1 MSDPI
6 YNTAGQL
13 VTTIADGMVDNST
26 SLVLI
31 GKNYA
36 GYGHFLNENYLYLL
50 ENFANATAPANPQA
64 GQLWYDNFNN
74 IIKFYNGTQWKPVST
89 SAASATAPTS
99 PVTGDLWWDTVNAQL
114 KVWSGTAWITV
125 GPTYTAA
132 SGTSGA
138 IVSSILDATGKS
150 HLVIEFYISN
160 TVYAILSQDQQ
171 FTPQTAIPGFTTV
184 NPGFNLISSSTLTNS
199 QFTGVISNSLTLSGI
214 SAAQFLR
221 SDQNT
226 STPYI
231 LTAGGGLY
239 VGSDLN
245 VNPNPATNEVQLNTI
260 QKNRNLN
267 IYVNSTTT
275 GNILAIGIFGANG
288 AVTTSNALSTGGAFT
303 ANGAA
308 TFLNT
313 VTFQNNA
320 SPSTNGT
327 INLGSVTNNYGN
339 VYAIN
344 FVGNTTPTVLL
355 AGGSTGLNGQL
366 LQSTGTGITWANVN
380 ATTLGLGTQAN
391 VQHYSFSVGNT
402 AASGLLGEIRATN
415 NITAYYSSDARLKEN
430 VVNIPDALTKLQQ
443 INGVSYD
450 WSDSY
455 IQAHGGEDGFFV
467 RKHDVGLI
475 AQEVES
481 ILPEI
486 VATTADGYKAIKYE
500 RVVALLVEAVKE
512 LREEVNN
519 LKNR

>member
-1 MSDPI
+1 MSDQI

-13 VTTIADGMVDNST
+13 ITTVADGMVDNST

-36 GYGHFLNENYLYLL
+36 GYGHFLNENYVYLL
-50 ENFANATAPANPQA
+50 ENFANATAPVNPQA

-74 IIKFYNGTQWKPVST
+74 LIKVYNGSIWKPVST
-89 SAASATAPTS
+89 SAASPTPPGS
-99 PVTGDLWWDTVNAQL
+99 PTTGDLWWDTVNAQL
-114 KVWSGTAWITV
+114 KVWSGTSWVTI
-125 GPTYTAA
+125 GPTYTAS

-138 IVSSILDATGKS
+138 IVSTILDATNTS
-150 HLVIEFYISN
+150 HLVIEFYIANS
-160 TVYAILSQDQQ
+160 VYAILSKDQQ
-171 FTPQTAIPGFTTV
+171 FTPQTAIPGFTSI

-199 QFTGVISNSLTLSGI
+199 QFTGIISNSLTLSGI

-221 SDQNT
+221 SDQNA
-226 STPYI
+226 STNYI

-245 VNPNPATNEVQLNTI
+245 VNPSPATNEVQLNTI

-267 IYVNSTTT
+267 IYVNSSAT
-275 GNILAIGIFGANG
+275 GNILAIGISGANG
-288 AVTTSNALSTGGAFT
+288 AVTTANAVTTGGTFT

-308 TFLNT
+308 IFLNT

-327 INLGSVTNNYGN
+327 INLGSNTNTYGN
-339 VYAIN
+339 VYAVN

-355 AGGSTGLNGQL
+355 AGGTTGLNGQL
-366 LQSTGTGITWANVN
+366 LQSTGTGIAWANVN

-402 AASGLLGEIRATN
+402 AASGTLGEIRATN